1 MKYTLILLAAL
12 LTGCATTAVPVA
24 VKFPDPPGSI
34 VMERCPDLQKL
45 KDDIKLSDLTKT
57 VTVNYATYYECVIK
71 LDAWHSWYKIQ
82 KEIFEE
88 AGR

>member
-1 MKYTLILLAAL
+1 MKYLLILLVF
-12 LTGCATTAVPVA
+12 LTGCATKPVPVT
-24 VKFPDPPGSI
+24 VKFPDPPGSL

-45 KDDIKLSDLTKT
+45 KDDIKLSD
-57 VTVNYATYYECVIK
+57 VTRTITINYATYYECVIK
-71 LDAWHSWYKIQ
+71 LDAWHSWYRIQ